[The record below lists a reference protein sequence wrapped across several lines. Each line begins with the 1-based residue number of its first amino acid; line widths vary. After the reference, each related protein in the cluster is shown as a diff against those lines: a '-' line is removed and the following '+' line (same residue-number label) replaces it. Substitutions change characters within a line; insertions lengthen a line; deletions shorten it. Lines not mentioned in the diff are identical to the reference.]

1 MKEIF
6 RELLI
11 VSKLGLP
18 VTLIY
23 LTDVG
28 MATIATIAS
37 GQYSSAALASVGLSN
52 ILYLTALTFFIMAL
66 SGIIPI
72 TSQLDGANKR
82 TQIGV
87 LARQGLIIAIIF
99 SAIVMALVF
108 GIRSMVGYLDYD
120 PEIATI
126 SRDYLLI
133 IVWVVPLDLLAAL
146 IVFLSTGLGR
156 TFWPSIIC
164 LLYTSDA
171 AAE

>member
-1 MKEIF
+1 M
-6 RELLI
+6 
-11 VSKLGLP
+11 
-18 VTLIY
+18 TLIY

-37 GQYSSAALASVGLSN
+37 GQYSSAALAAVGLSN

-87 LARQGLIIAIIF
+87 LARQGLVIAIIF

-120 PEIATI
+120 PEITNI

-146 IVFLSTGLGR
+146 IVFL
-156 TFWPSIIC
+156 
-164 LLYTSDA
+164 
-171 AAE
+171 